1 MTERKGAWR
10 HGSSCSTSGRSRPA
24 SRTGSFPR
32 RQFMLAAP
40 ALAVASRG
48 HAETWPSQP
57 IRLMHGYD
65 AGSNPDTIAR
75 HLAPGLGEAL
85 GVQIIIEAKPGAA
98 ERLAAS
104 QIARMKPDGQVIYL
118 MTGGQAVVSATDK
131 TLSYRLLQDFDFIGI
146 VTRFPFVFTVAPDS
160 RFKTLAEYVAEA
172 RREPGKLT
180 YGTSGVGS
188 TLHMAM
194 ELMLSQVGV
203 QMTHVPY
210 KGGIGAPFNDLVGGR
225 LDMHVVTFSN
235 AQPLIRTDK
244 LRALAVT
251 SKERHPGFPDV
262 PTVAEVLV
270 PGYDVVSWLGF
281 AAPAGLPP
289 GIAQKLHAA
298 IVTAMANPAVK
309 AKLEELGNDTR
320 VTSPA
325 EFRARVEADM
335 SRWGPLAHVINQS

>member
-1 MTERKGAWR
+1 MTVTR
-10 HGSSCSTSGRSRPA
+10 
-24 SRTGSFPR
+24 RTVVAALAAAP
-32 RQFMLAAP
+32 LAAP
-40 ALAVASRG
+40 ALVRAQA
-48 HAETWPSQP
+48 WPSQP
-57 IRLMHGYD
+57 IRLIHGYD

-75 HLAPGLGEAL
+75 HLAPGLSEIL
-85 GVQIIIEAKPGAA
+85 GVQVVIEPKPGAA

-104 QIARMKPDGQVIYL
+104 QVARMKPDGQVIYL

-131 TLSYRLLQDFDFIGI
+131 TLSYQLLRDFDFIGI

-160 RFKTLAEYVAEA
+160 RFKTLAAYIDEA
-172 RREPGKLT
+172 KREPGKLT

-194 ELMLSQVGV
+194 ELMLSQVGAK
-203 QMTHVPY
+203 MTHVPY
-210 KGGIGAPFNDLVGGR
+210 KGGIGAPYNDLVGGR

-235 AQPLIRTDK
+235 AQPLIKTDK

-262 PTVAEVLV
+262 PTVAETIV

-281 AAPAGLPP
+281 TAPAGLPAD
-289 GIAQKLHAA
+289 IRDKLHAA
-298 IVTAMANPAVK
+298 IVRAMANPAVK

-320 VTSPA
+320 VTTPQ

-335 SRWGPLAHVINQS
+335 SRWGPLAHVVNQS

>member
-1 MTERKGAWR
+1 MT
-10 HGSSCSTSGRSRPA
+10 
-24 SRTGSFPR
+24 
-32 RQFMLAAP
+32 AA
-40 ALAVASRG
+40 AVAVGAPTIGR
-48 HAETWPSQP
+48 AQTYPSQT

-75 HLAPGLGEAL
+75 HLSVPLTEILGQ
-85 GVQIIIEAKPGAA
+85 QIVIEPRPGAA

-104 QIARMKPDGQVIYL
+104 QIARMKPDGYTLYL
-118 MTGGQAVVSATDK
+118 MTGGQAVVSATDRS
-131 TLSYRLLQDFDFIGI
+131 LSYDLLKDFDFISI
-146 VTRFPFVFTVAPDS
+146 VTRFPFVLTVAPDS
-160 RFKTLAEYVAEA
+160 RFKTLQAYIEEGK
-172 RREPGKLT
+172 REPGKLT

-194 ELMLSQVGV
+194 ELILEKIGAK
-203 QMTHVPY
+203 MTHVPY
-210 KGGIGAPFNDLVGGR
+210 KGGIGQPFNDLVGGR

-235 AQPLIRTDK
+235 AQPLMKTDK

-262 PTVAEVLV
+262 PTVAETVV
-270 PGYDVVSWLGF
+270 PDYDIVSWLGF
-281 AAPAGLPP
+281 TAPAGLPP
-289 GIAQKLHAA
+289 GIRDRLYEAFRQ
-298 IVTAMANPAVK
+298 AMARPEVK

-335 SRWGPLAHVINQS
+335 ARWRPLAHVVSQS

>member
-1 MTERKGAWR
+1 MAV
-10 HGSSCSTSGRSRPA
+10 SR
-24 SRTGSFPR
+24 RTALVA
-32 RQFMLAAP
+32 LAAAPFATP
-40 ALAVASRG
+40 ALVRAQA
-48 HAETWPSQP
+48 WPSQP
-57 IRLMHGYD
+57 IRLIHGYD

-75 HLAPGLGEAL
+75 HLAPGLSEIL
-85 GVQIIIEAKPGAA
+85 GVQIVIEPKPGAA

-104 QIARMKPDGQVIYL
+104 QVARMKPDGQVIYL

-131 TLSYRLLQDFDFIGI
+131 TLSYQLLRDFDFIGI

-172 RREPGKLT
+172 KRVPGKLT

-194 ELMLSQVGV
+194 ELLLSQVGA

-210 KGGIGAPFNDLVGGR
+210 KGGIGTPYNDLIGGR
-225 LDMHVVTFSN
+225 LDMQVVTFSN
-235 AQPLIRTDK
+235 AQPLLKTDK

-251 SKERHPGFPDV
+251 SKERHPGFPGV
-262 PTVAEVLV
+262 PTVAETLV

-281 AAPAGLPP
+281 AAPAGLPAEI
-289 GIAQKLHAA
+289 GGKLHAA
-298 IVTAMANPAVK
+298 IVRAMAIPDVK

-320 VTSPA
+320 VTTGA
-325 EFRARVEADM
+325 EFRTRVEADL
-335 SRWGPLAHVINQS
+335 SRWAPLAHVMNQS

>member
-1 MTERKGAWR
+1 MTVTR
-10 HGSSCSTSGRSRPA
+10 
-24 SRTGSFPR
+24 RTVVAGLAAAP
-32 RQFMLAAP
+32 LAAP
-40 ALAVASRG
+40 ALVRAQA
-48 HAETWPSQP
+48 WPSGP
-57 IRLMHGYD
+57 IRLIHGYD

-75 HLAPGLGEAL
+75 HLAPGLSEIL
-85 GVQIIIEAKPGAA
+85 GVQVVIEPKPGAA

-104 QIARMKPDGQVIYL
+104 QVARMKPDGQVIYL

-131 TLSYRLLQDFDFIGI
+131 TLSYQLLRDFDFIGI

-160 RFKTLAEYVAEA
+160 RFKTLAAYIAEA
-172 RREPGKLT
+172 KREPGKLT

-194 ELMLSQVGV
+194 ELMLSQVGAK
-203 QMTHVPY
+203 MTHVPY
-210 KGGIGAPFNDLVGGR
+210 KGGIGAPYNDLVGGR

-235 AQPLIRTDK
+235 AQPLIKTDK

-262 PTVAEVLV
+262 PTVAETII

-281 AAPAGLPP
+281 TAPAGLPAD
-289 GIAQKLHAA
+289 IRDKLHAA
-298 IVTAMANPAVK
+298 IVRAMANPAVK

-320 VTSPA
+320 VTTPQ

-335 SRWGPLAHVINQS
+335 SRWGPLAHVVNQS